1 MRISQAPAPYS
12 LAYYEAQAKTKPIAA
27 LEHAARD
34 IGATLP
40 IYRERDT
47 RDPYVAKLLAEMD
60 AVTFEL
66 ARRRRL
72 SR

>member
-1 MRISQAPAPYS
+1 VKVASPAPYS
-12 LAYYEAQAKTKPIAA
+12 LAWYEARIRSKPIAELQGA
-27 LEHAARD
+27 LRD

-60 AVTFEL
+60 SITFEL
-66 ARRRRL
+66 SRRKRL
-72 SR
+72 QR